1 MSNGNGAD
9 FIIRAIFCC
18 NVVMFS
24 FKKMSPPTFM
34 NVGTGAKND
43 LYKKEPEPKNV
54 LYKKKQTI
62 FKFSS

>member
-9 FIIRAIFCC
+9 FIIRAIF
-18 NVVMFS
+18 VVMFS
-24 FKKMSPPTFM
+24 LKKMSPSTFM

-54 LYKKKQTI
+54 LYKKNGYVMI
-62 FKFSS
+62 IR